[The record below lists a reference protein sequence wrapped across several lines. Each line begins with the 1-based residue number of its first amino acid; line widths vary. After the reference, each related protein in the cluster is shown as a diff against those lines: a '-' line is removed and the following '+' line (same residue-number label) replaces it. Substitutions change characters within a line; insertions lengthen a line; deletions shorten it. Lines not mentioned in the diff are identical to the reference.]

1 MLKLSR
7 MWNRLYIVSGLSD
20 AFLTL
25 PEDGLVTNLNLRS
38 GNQALANQPAL
49 GQGDGNS
56 F

>member
-7 MWNRLYIVSGLSD
+7 MWNRLTIVSGLSD

-25 PEDGLVTNLNLRS
+25 PEDDSVTNLNLRS
-38 GNQALANQPAL
+38 GSQALANQPAPA
-49 GQGDGNS
+49 QGDSNS